1 LLHAFGNAISQVSL
15 AKGILQQQKND
26 KPKVEM
32 SEIMTFDSATT
43 LT

>member
-1 LLHAFGNAISQVSL
+1 MPSVKYPWQKESYNN
-15 AKGILQQQKND
+15 KKND